1 MTRID
6 VQIDRLVL
14 RGVPAELT
22 RGIGPLVEQRLSE
35 LATADR
41 RGDEAPGWAAPTPRR
56 SQPVTDRDGLA
67 AHIARDVW
75 ASARTYLPGGPQR

>member
-6 VQIDRLVL
+6 VQIDHLVL
-14 RGVPAELT
+14 RGVPAELAQ
-22 RGIGPLVEQRLSE
+22 GIGPLVEQRLSE

-41 RGDEAPGWAAPTPRR
+41 RGDESPGWAAATPRR

-75 ASARTYLPGGPQR
+75 ASARAHIQGGLQR

>member
-6 VQIDRLVL
+6 LQIDHLVL
-14 RGVPAELT
+14 RGVPAEVAE
-22 RGIGPLVEQRLSE
+22 GIGPLVEERLSE

-41 RGDEAPGWAAPTPRR
+41 RGATTPGWAVATPRR
-56 SQPVTDRDGLA
+56 ALPVSDRDDLA

-75 ASARTYLPGGPQR
+75 ASARAQIREGTSR

>member
-6 VQIDRLVL
+6 VQIDHLVL
-14 RGVPAELT
+14 RGVPAELAQ
-22 RGIGPLVEQRLSE
+22 GIGPLVEQRLSE

-41 RGDEAPGWAAPTPRR
+41 RGDESPGWATATPRR

-75 ASARTYLPGGPQR
+75 ASARTHIQGGLQR